1 LRYPVVAKLQASDV
15 LHKSDIGGVVLGI
28 ADDESLR
35 AALRRLGQ
43 IARDRRIEDWSILIE
58 AMQPF
63 DHELLLGLRRDPKF
77 GPTLTLGRGG
87 VEVELDPDVASRL
100 LPLDPV
106 GIQEMIEGL
115 RSARLLRGF
124 RGRAAVDVP
133 ALARQVARLCDAFLA
148 RSDLAEIE
156 INPLAVRGGQAWV
169 LDAVVGRS
177 E

>member
-1 LRYPVVAKLQASDV
+1 
-15 LHKSDIGGVVLGI
+15 
-28 ADDESLR
+28 
-35 AALRRLGQ
+35 
-43 IARDRRIEDWSILIE
+43 
-58 AMQPF
+58 
-63 DHELLLGLRRDPKF
+63 
-77 GPTLTLGRGG
+77 
-87 VEVELDPDVASRL
+87 
-100 LPLDPV
+100 V